1 MRIDDIDALLAV
13 VQFSSLSQ
21 AAEHLGITQS
31 AITRR
36 LQSLEQSLGTQ
47 LLDRQTKPLRLTT
60 VGQRVYQH
68 CLTLKREA
76 RRLYAL
82 ADEEGQARG
91 PLRLGLP
98 QSLSEISLT
107 QTLDKLR
114 GQFEHAGVTISCGW
128 GGQLLKRLE
137 NLDLDAMLAIGPAN
151 LAVPENIQ
159 SVNLKP
165 LAVAIIARKGIYPE
179 DIPLCEAARQGWVLN
194 PEGCGLRA
202 GVIRYLE
209 QQGSR
214 LKVNVESAGAHLQ
227 MELVA
232 NGVGIGIVPLAVLEI
247 CPLRDQLQIIAAR
260 EYQPENFLWLLSPP
274 EQGNLM
280 PAIQA
285 FARQVADQLP

>member
-60 VGQRVYQH
+60 VGQRVYQQ

-107 QTLDKLR
+107 QTLEKLR

-159 SVNLKP
+159 SVNLKS

-232 NGVGIGIVPLAVLEI
+232 NGVGIGIVPLAVLESS
-247 CPLRDQLQIIAAR
+247 PLRDQLQIIAAR

>member
-60 VGQRVYQH
+60 VGQRVYQQ

-98 QSLSEISLT
+98 QSLSEVSLT
-107 QTLDKLR
+107 RTLEKLR
-114 GQFEHAGVTISCGW
+114 EQFEHAGVTISCGW

-151 LAVPENIQ
+151 LAIPENIQ
-159 SVNLKP
+159 AANLKP
-165 LAVAIIARKGIYPE
+165 WPLPSLPVKGCIRT
-179 DIPLCEAARQGWVLN
+179 IFLCVKLPG
-194 PEGCGLRA
+194 
-202 GVIRYLE
+202 
-209 QQGSR
+209 
-214 LKVNVESAGAHLQ
+214 
-227 MELVA
+227 
-232 NGVGIGIVPLAVLEI
+232 
-247 CPLRDQLQIIAAR
+247 RDG
-260 EYQPENFLWLLSPP
+260 F
-274 EQGNLM
+274 
-280 PAIQA
+280 
-285 FARQVADQLP
+285 

>member
-36 LQSLEQSLGTQ
+36 LQSLEQSLGTR

-60 VGQRVYQH
+60 VGQRVYQQ
-68 CLTLKREA
+68 CLALKREA
-76 RRLYAL
+76 RRLYAM
-82 ADEEGQARG
+82 ADDGGQPRG

-98 QSLSEISLT
+98 QSLSELSLT
-107 QTLDKLR
+107 YTLNNLR
-114 GQFEHAGVTISCGW
+114 QEFSHAGITVSCGW
-128 GGQLLKRLE
+128 GGQLLNRLE
-137 NLDLDAMLAIGPAN
+137 NFDLDAMLAIGPAN

-159 SVNLKP
+159 AVKLKP
-165 LAVAIIARKGIYPE
+165 MAVAVIARKGMFSEHIT
-179 DIPLCEAARQGWVLN
+179 LGEAAETGWVLN

-202 GVIRYLE
+202 GIIRYLE
-209 QQGSR
+209 HSGSR
-214 LKVNVESAGAHLQ
+214 FNVNVESAGALLQ
-227 MELVA
+227 MQLVA
-232 NGVGIGIVPLAVLEI
+232 NGNGIGIVPLAVLESS
-247 CPLRDQLQIIAAR
+247 PLRESLQIIASQ
-260 EYQPENFLWLLSPP
+260 EYQPENYLWLLSAP

-280 PAIQA
+280 PAIRA

>member
-60 VGQRVYQH
+60 VGQRVYQQ

-82 ADEEGQARG
+82 ADQDGQARG

-107 QTLDKLR
+107 STLDELR
-114 GQFEHAGVTISCGW
+114 EQFEHAGITISCGW

-159 SVNLKP
+159 AVNLKP
-165 LAVAIIARKGIYPE
+165 LAVAVIARKGMYN
-179 DIPLCEAARQGWVLN
+179 DTTSLCDAARLGWVLN

-214 LKVNVESAGAHLQ
+214 FKVNVESAGAHLQ
-227 MELVA
+227 MQLVA
-232 NGVGIGIVPLAVLEI
+232 NGIGIGIVPLAVLESS
-247 CPLRDQLQIIAAR
+247 PLRDKLQIIAGQD
-260 EYQPENFLWLLSPP
+260 YQPENFLWLLSPP
-274 EQGNLM
+274 DQGNLQ